1 MSHLMPT
8 TPTVSSSPISTQS
21 SVIGTMASK
30 LDVQVTMTLPQLA
43 NNNGGMP
50 AHMSSAHGNPVVT
63 EKEMGMNLTKSAN
76 ESFPTTTC
84 MLNTVSSTGTGKSVI
99 ASAHSHLVQG
109 ANKHLASVEMS
120 PRRTEA
126 SNSAKK
132 QNMSVVSATKMQNIS
147 SHLPSRNAEKS
158 NVPPAGASGERQ
170 QQSVSAAPTCVVH
183 PITTTSL
190 SRQPHN
196 MPAMIQ
202 PVTGGDPFFSEHKI
216 REDMTKE
223 KLQLHMQLMQD
234 LNQQQL
240 AKMSKAAQKEMFKEN
255 TQRPPSAH
263 SNQHKQLLPGDAHV
277 RLAQEQAFL
286 SMQQDFQSQLLHSK
300 QGFYPQSFWA
310 HHPHLQPV
318 GVKIDD
324 KKAEVKTTSPSLNH
338 QQYNILDASSQHPQ
352 IKSPALAQTAPN
364 IHQMGHQLPN
374 NTSPPNSANKKV
386 GECIQITHTICC
398 NKSELFKRN
407 KICLIGASDLT
418 YFWSPK
424 YMVVSY
430 VINEIK
436 STY

>member
-1 MSHLMPT
+1 MSHLMPS

-30 LDVQVTMTLPQLA
+30 LDVHVTMTLPQLV

-76 ESFPTTTC
+76 ESFPTTV
-84 MLNTVSSTGTGKSVI
+84 LNTVSSTSVGKSVI

-132 QNMSVVSATKMQNIS
+132 QNMSIVSATKMQNIS
-147 SHLPSRNAEKS
+147 SHLPSRNAEKP
-158 NVPPAGASGERQ
+158 NVPSAGASGERQ

-202 PVTGGDPFFSEHKI
+202 PPTGGDPFFPEHKI

-223 KLQLHMQLMQD
+223 KLQHLQYMQLMQD

-240 AKMSKAAQKEMFKEN
+240 AKMSKAAQKQEMSKEN

-263 SNQHKQLLPGDAHV
+263 TNQHKQSLPGEAHV

-286 SMQQDFQSQLLHSK
+286 SMQQEIQSQLLHSK

-374 NTSPPNSANKKV
+374 NTSPPNSASKKV
-386 GECIQITHTICC
+386 ENCIRISHAVD
-398 NKSELFKRN
+398 SLEPF
-407 KICLIGASDLT
+407 
-418 YFWSPK
+418 
-424 YMVVSY
+424 
-430 VINEIK
+430 
-436 STY
+436 